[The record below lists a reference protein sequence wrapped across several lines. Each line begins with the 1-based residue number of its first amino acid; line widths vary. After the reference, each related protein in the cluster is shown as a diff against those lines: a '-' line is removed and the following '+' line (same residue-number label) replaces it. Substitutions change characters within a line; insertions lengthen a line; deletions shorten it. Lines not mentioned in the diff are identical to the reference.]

1 MSDEQIA
8 TLAGCLNR
16 HRVEYVI
23 VGGAASQLHGAP
35 VPRTRDADIV
45 PARDPA
51 NLDRL
56 AAALR
61 EIDARL
67 WVGPTEP
74 TGVAVRLDPTRLAA
88 IDGFLNLVTRCGPLD
103 ITFVPD
109 GTSGYPDLAASAI
122 TVRLLDVD
130 VPVAALEDVIRSKE
144 VAGRDKDIAVL
155 PDLIEF
161 LRTQERGQRQPTT
174 EP

>member
-8 TLAGCLNR
+8 SLAECLNR
-16 HRVEYVI
+16 HDVAYVI

-35 VPRTRDADIV
+35 VARTRDADVV
-45 PARDPA
+45 PARDA
-51 NLDRL
+51 KNLDRL
-56 AAALR
+56 SRALR

-67 WVGPTEP
+67 WVGPDEP
-74 TGVAVRLDPTRLAA
+74 AGIAITLDRTTLAA
-88 IDGFLNLVTRCGPLD
+88 IDGFLNLVTRYGPVD

-109 GTSGYPDLAASAI
+109 GTGGYSDLVASAV

-130 VPVAALEDVIRSKE
+130 VRIAALEDVIRSKE
-144 VAGRDKDIAVL
+144 AAGREKDIAVL

-161 LRTQERGQRQPTT
+161 LRTQQRAVDDA
-174 EP
+174 